1 MKANYSEER
10 RNLIG
15 NLNRGKTFSEETIN
29 RMKISAL
36 SRSPRSFSEEA
47 LSNMKKRSKG
57 IILYNISNN
66 TVFGE
71 YSSIT
76 EAAAS
81 INCNEK
87 TIRRSLNTEKKI
99 LLRR

>member
-29 RMKISAL
+29 RMQISAL
-36 SRSPRSFSEEA
+36 SREPRSFSEEA

-66 TVFGE
+66 TVFV

-81 INCNEK
+81 INCNVK

-99 LLRR
+99 LLRQ